1 MNDSEL
7 SRKAGR
13 PRSQEAHRAILDA
26 TLILLAEIGFQA
38 LSMEQ
43 VAARART
50 GKTTVYR
57 RWPSKEALVT
67 DAIRSLQAEMPVI
80 DSGNLRVDLLL
91 MYRAAF
97 QGLEANPL
105 IKPLYLRLFSEWSA
119 GSAVF
124 QVFLTQLISP
134 RFQQFTQMVEKA
146 QCRGY
151 IRQDISPGTAVD
163 LLVGPVLFR
172 WLATN
177 TLTQS
182 STVPDFDT
190 YLEQLADLVLQSL
203 A

>member
-1 MNDSEL
+1 MSDSEQ
-7 SRKAGR
+7 SSKAGR
-13 PRSQEAHRAILDA
+13 PRSQEAHQAILNA
-26 TLILLAEIGFQA
+26 TLTLLAEIGFGA
-38 LSMEQ
+38 LSIEQ

-57 RWPSKEALVT
+57 RWPSKEALVG
-67 DAIRSLQAEMPVI
+67 DAIRSLQTDMPVI
-80 DSGNLRVDLLL
+80 DTGNLREDLLH

-119 GSAVF
+119 GSDVF

-146 QCRGY
+146 QNRGD
-151 IRQDISPGTAVD
+151 IRQDISPDTAVD
-163 LLVGPVLFR
+163 LLIGPVLFR

-177 TLTQS
+177 TLTQTS
-182 STVPDFDT
+182 DTSGFDS
-190 YLEQLADLVLQSL
+190 YLEQLADLVLQCL

>member
-1 MNDSEL
+1 MNDSEV
-7 SRKAGR
+7 SYKAGR

-26 TLILLAEIGFQA
+26 TLMLLAEVGFQA

-43 VAARART
+43 VAARAGT

-57 RWPSKEALVT
+57 RWSSKEALVS

-80 DSGNLRVDLLL
+80 DSGNLREDLLL
-91 MYRAAF
+91 MYRSAF

-119 GSAVF
+119 GSDVF
-124 QVFLTQLISP
+124 QVFLNQLISP
-134 RFQQFTQMVEKA
+134 RFQQFTEIVEKA
-146 QCRGY
+146 QRRGD
-151 IRQDISPGTAVD
+151 IRQDLSPGMAVD

-177 TLTQS
+177 TLTGAS
-182 STVPDFDT
+182 ETADFDR
-190 YLEQLADLVLQSL
+190 YLEQTADLILKCL